1 MSGRGKG
8 GKGLGAGRFSLERL
22 CPLKAK
28 QAEAYEWKDGEGIVV
43 ISYANSQDGE
53 IQIYSLPE
61 GRVHP
66 LLKPAVKASSDARSQ
81 IYIQLSSDD
90 DENSDLFD
98 NLTAKDI
105 RKWQNGEEGDDAAD
119 DAADDE
125 EEGEEEEEEE
135 EEEIDGDE
143 KGDLLE
149 SISTWVATLDP
160 WQKNPPTAVKIA
172 CRISVWESA

>member
-8 GKGLGAGRFSLERL
+8 GKGLGAGQ
-22 CPLKAK
+22 AK
-28 QAEAYEWKDGEGIVV
+28 KQKTAREAEAEAYEWKDGEGIVV
-43 ISYANSQDGE
+43 ISYANSQVDE

-105 RKWQNGEEGDDAAD
+105 RKWQNREGDDAAD

>member
-8 GKGLGAGRFSLERL
+8 GKGLGAGQ
-22 CPLKAK
+22 AK
-28 QAEAYEWKDGEGIVV
+28 KQKTAREAEAEAYEWKDGEGIVV
-43 ISYANSQDGE
+43 ISYANNQDCE
-53 IQIYSLPE
+53 IQIYSLPD

-66 LLKPAVKASSDARSQ
+66 LLKPAVKASSGSQ

-105 RKWQNGEEGDDAAD
+105 RKWQNGEQGDDAD
-119 DAADDE
+119 DKE
-125 EEGEEEEEEE
+125 EEGEEEGEEEE

-143 KGDLLE
+143 KEDLLD
-149 SISTWVATLDP
+149 SISTWVATLGP
-160 WQKNPPTAVKIA
+160 WRKNPPTAVKIA
-172 CRISVWESA
+172 CRISVYESA

>member
-1 MSGRGKG
+1 VCSSD
-8 GKGLGAGRFSLERL
+8 L
-22 CPLKAK
+22 
-28 QAEAYEWKDGEGIVV
+28 
-43 ISYANSQDGE
+43 
-53 IQIYSLPE
+53 IYSLPE

-160 WQKNPPTAVKIA
+160 WRKNPPTAVKIA